1 MKLREMAL
9 FEAGQLFGGLWR
21 SGWLLFLLPLLYLL
35 FFGNA
40 YSSNIVKDVPL
51 LIYDQDQTAVSRSL
65 VQAFADSERCRI
77 VAQVVTQADMDQA
90 MAENKALLALA
101 IPPQFEQ
108 SIKQGRGATVL
119 LQANSA
125 NNMFANAGIG
135 AATEIVQTFSAG
147 TAKKLWLGKN
157 QVPAA
162 ALTMAAPVKL
172 GIRVLNNPT
181 TSYTNFMLLGLVL
194 NGLQIAI
201 LLTAGPLLVREY
213 AKPGKRENENT
224 SASELVLR
232 KMLVCWPAAVL
243 SFFLCLGA
251 GIVFFDMTFSG
262 ALWPLLLLVG
272 AFSFLLLAISF
283 FFSAIVR
290 DEVAALQVPLL
301 YIMPGLLF
309 SGLSWPSFA
318 MDSVAKTIAAFM
330 PLTYTADAV
339 RDLVLTGYSPQLPEN
354 LLVLCSWGLG
364 LTILSIKIFS
374 RRLLRLESTVKDEVS
389 L

>member
-1 MKLREMAL
+1 MKLRNMVSL
-9 FEAGQLFGGLWR
+9 EAGQLFGGLWR
-21 SGWLLFLLPLLYLL
+21 SGWLLFLLPLLYLF

-40 YSSNIVKDVPL
+40 YSSNVVKDIPL
-51 LIYDQDQTAVSRSL
+51 VIYDQDQTAVSRSL

-77 VAQVVTQADMDQA
+77 VAQVVTQADMDQI
-90 MAENKALLALA
+90 MQENKALLALA

-108 SIKQGRGATVL
+108 SIKAGRGATVL

-135 AATEIVQTFSAG
+135 AATEIVQSFSAG
-147 TAKKLWLGKN
+147 TAKKLWQGKN
-157 QVPAA
+157 QLPAA
-162 ALTMAAPVKL
+162 ALNMAAPVKL

-213 AKPGKRENENT
+213 TKPVNREHT
-224 SASELVLR
+224 FARVLVLA
-232 KMLVCWPAAVL
+232 KMLVCWPAAIL

-283 FFSAIVR
+283 FFSAIVS

-318 MDSVAKTIAAFM
+318 MDPVAKTIAAFM

-339 RDLVLTGYSPQLPEN
+339 RDLVLMGYSPQLAEN
-354 LLVLCSWGLG
+354 LLILCTGGIVLTMISM
-364 LTILSIKIFS
+364 KIFS
-374 RRLLRLESTVKDEVS
+374 RRLLKLESTVKDEVS

>member
-147 TAKKLWLGKN
+147 TAKKLWQGKN

>member
-9 FEAGQLFGGLWR
+9 IEAGQLFGGLWR

-40 YSSNIVKDVPL
+40 YSSNIVKDIPL
-51 LIYDQDQTAVSRSL
+51 IIYDQDQTAVSRSL

-135 AATEIVQTFSAG
+135 AATEIVQSFSAG
-147 TAKKLWLGKN
+147 TAKKLWQGKN

-162 ALTMAAPVKL
+162 ALNMAAPVKL

-201 LLTAGPLLVREY
+201 LLTAGPLLTREY
-213 AKPGKRENENT
+213 AKPEMRGDT

-283 FFSAIVR
+283 FFSAIVS

-339 RDLVLTGYSPQLPEN
+339 RDLVLLGYSPQLPEN
-354 LLVLCSWGLG
+354 LLVLCSWGIG
-364 LTILSIKIFS
+364 LTIISIKIFS

>member
-9 FEAGQLFGGLWR
+9 IEAGQLFGGLWR

-40 YSSNIVKDVPL
+40 YSSNIVKDIPL
-51 LIYDQDQTAVSRSL
+51 IIYDQDQTAVSRSL

-135 AATEIVQTFSAG
+135 AATEIVQSFSAG
-147 TAKKLWLGKN
+147 TAKKLWQGKN

-162 ALTMAAPVKL
+162 ALNMAAPVKL

-201 LLTAGPLLVREY
+201 LLTAGPLLTRE
-213 AKPGKRENENT
+213 
-224 SASELVLR
+224 
-232 KMLVCWPAAVL
+232 
-243 SFFLCLGA
+243 
-251 GIVFFDMTFSG
+251 
-262 ALWPLLLLVG
+262 
-272 AFSFLLLAISF
+272 
-283 FFSAIVR
+283 
-290 DEVAALQVPLL
+290 
-301 YIMPGLLF
+301 
-309 SGLSWPSFA
+309 
-318 MDSVAKTIAAFM
+318 
-330 PLTYTADAV
+330 
-339 RDLVLTGYSPQLPEN
+339 
-354 LLVLCSWGLG
+354 
-364 LTILSIKIFS
+364 
-374 RRLLRLESTVKDEVS
+374 
-389 L
+389 

>member
-40 YSSNIVKDVPL
+40 YSSNVVKDIPL
-51 LIYDQDQTAVSRSL
+51 VIYDQDQTAVSRSL

-147 TAKKLWLGKN
+147 TAKKLWQGKN

>member
-1 MKLREMAL
+1 MKLREIAL
-9 FEAGQLFGGLWR
+9 IEAGQLFGGLWR

-40 YSSNIVKDVPL
+40 YSSNIVKDIPL

-135 AATEIVQTFSAG
+135 AATEIVQSFSAG
-147 TAKKLWLGKN
+147 TAKKLWQGKN

-162 ALTMAAPVKL
+162 ALNMAAPVKL

-201 LLTAGPLLVREY
+201 LLTAGPLLTREY
-213 AKPGKRENENT
+213 AKPEMRGDT

-283 FFSAIVR
+283 FFSAIVS

-339 RDLVLTGYSPQLPEN
+339 RDLVLLGYSPQLPEN
-354 LLVLCSWGLG
+354 LLVLCSWGIG
-364 LTILSIKIFS
+364 LTIISIKIFS
-374 RRLLRLESTVKDEVS
+374 RRLLKLENMVKDEVI

>member
-9 FEAGQLFGGLWR
+9 IEAGQLFGGLWR

-40 YSSNIVKDVPL
+40 YSSNIVKDIPL
-51 LIYDQDQTAVSRSL
+51 IIYDQDQTAVSRSL

-90 MAENKALLALA
+90 MAENKALMALA

-147 TAKKLWLGKN
+147 TAKKLWQGKN

-201 LLTAGPLLVREY
+201 LLTAGPLLTREY
-213 AKPGKRENENT
+213 AKPEMRGDT

-283 FFSAIVR
+283 FFSAIVS

-339 RDLVLTGYSPQLPEN
+339 RDLVLLGYSPQLPEN
-354 LLVLCSWGLG
+354 LLVLCSWGIG
-364 LTILSIKIFS
+364 LTIISIKIFS
-374 RRLLRLESTVKDEVS
+374 RRLLKLENTVKDEVI

>member
-9 FEAGQLFGGLWR
+9 IEAGQLFGGLWR

-40 YSSNIVKDVPL
+40 YSSNIVKDIPL
-51 LIYDQDQTAVSRSL
+51 IIYDQDQTAVSRSL

-135 AATEIVQTFSAG
+135 AATEIVQSFSAG
-147 TAKKLWLGKN
+147 TAKKLWQGKN

-162 ALTMAAPVKL
+162 ALNMAAPVKL

-201 LLTAGPLLVREY
+201 LLTAGPLLTREY
-213 AKPGKRENENT
+213 AKPETRGDT

-283 FFSAIVR
+283 FFSAIVS

-339 RDLVLTGYSPQLPEN
+339 RDLVLLGYSPQLPAN
-354 LLVLCSWGLG
+354 LLVLCSWGIG
-364 LTILSIKIFS
+364 LTIISIKIFS
-374 RRLLRLESTVKDEVS
+374 RRLLKLENMVKDEVI